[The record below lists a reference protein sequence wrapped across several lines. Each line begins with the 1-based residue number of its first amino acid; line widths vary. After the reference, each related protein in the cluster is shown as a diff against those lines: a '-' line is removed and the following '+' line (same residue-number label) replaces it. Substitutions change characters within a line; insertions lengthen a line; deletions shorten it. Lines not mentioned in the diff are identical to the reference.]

1 MIILSNLYKSDNS
14 ESQNSLKLIFTGIG
28 VLWSNL
34 VGCISFLESNSSDI
48 VVVLFEIN
56 VDDSIDSRNFFK
68 DSVTHIQSL
77 TVYIKEGFP
86 FAWAYF

>member
-56 VDDSIDSRNFFK
+56 VDDSIDSRNFLK

>member
-28 VLWSNL
+28 GLWSNL

-77 TVYIKEGFP
+77 KVYIKEGFP